1 MDNQF
6 KDLKELLSD
15 KKIKHIKQTKDNI
28 KKLKEKIEKE
38 KQLEK
43 EKEKIKNKINEIEKE
58 KKNIL
63 SEISNKEQS
72 QEYKEYHRLEVEK
85 YKINEQLTE
94 LKDEILHDFSVL
106 EHSLKKHSKLNL
118 EDEEFLKKYIEDP
131 IKAIIDDYKLEI
143 ANVLEK
149 LEENIHTKKMELKD
163 KKKEKTLQVINKINK
178 AKLSSFL
185 TEYNNF
191 MVELRTLTE
200 RIDNHTIIDEIEN
213 IKLKLKD
220 KKQEIE
226 NIQNKVEQVN
236 QSLSQIDINL
246 MKKELK
252 EKINEILD
260 IDLEID

>member
-1 MDNQF
+1 
-6 KDLKELLSD
+6 
-15 KKIKHIKQTKDNI
+15 
-28 KKLKEKIEKE
+28 
-38 KQLEK
+38 
-43 EKEKIKNKINEIEKE
+43 
-58 KKNIL
+58 
-63 SEISNKEQS
+63 
-72 QEYKEYHRLEVEK
+72 
-85 YKINEQLTE
+85 
-94 LKDEILHDFSVL
+94 
-106 EHSLKKHSKLNL
+106 
-118 EDEEFLKKYIEDP
+118 
-131 IKAIIDDYKLEI
+131 
-143 ANVLEK
+143 
-149 LEENIHTKKMELKD
+149 MELKD